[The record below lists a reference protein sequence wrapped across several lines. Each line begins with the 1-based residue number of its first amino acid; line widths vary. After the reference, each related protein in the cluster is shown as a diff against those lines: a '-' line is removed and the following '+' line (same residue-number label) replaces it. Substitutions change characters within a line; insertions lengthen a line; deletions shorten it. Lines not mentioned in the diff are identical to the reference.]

1 MDNPKLLK
9 HFENIGL
16 TDKQALVYA
25 NLLEKGGGFPAQIAK
40 FTKLNRSTVYVILG
54 ELKNQKIISE
64 IEKNKKL
71 FYQVDKPEQL
81 LIYTKNQVKL
91 ASDRHDSAERLMP
104 RILDFFG
111 GNEERAKI
119 TFIGGNN
126 IFEQVFELIQNE
138 KADHIS
144 IFWNPEKLQE
154 KNLSFDTLIKFSKIR
169 QKFNIYSKELLPDNE
184 YNRNYS
190 DKTFIEAKK
199 GLAPKI
205 HFIENQNPSYSAII
219 IINEQK
225 IILIKDTSN
234 NFSGII
240 IDDQKITSILVTIF
254 NNLWELSQS

>member
-16 TDKQALVYA
+16 TDKQSLVYA
-25 NLLEKGGGFPAQIAK
+25 SLLEKGGGFPAQIAK
-40 FTKLNRSTVYVILG
+40 YTGLNRSTVYVILG

-81 LIYTKNQVKL
+81 LIYTKNQVRL
-91 ASDRHDSAERLMP
+91 ANDRHDSAERLMP

-119 TFIGGNN
+119 SYIGGNN
-126 IFEQVFELIQNE
+126 VYEQIFDLIQND
-138 KADHIS
+138 KVNHLS
-144 IFWNPEKLQE
+144 IYWNPQKLEDKNISLSTLLNFCHIREKL
-154 KNLSFDTLIKFSKIR
+154 
-169 QKFNIYSKELLPDNE
+169 NIHSKELIPENE

-190 DKTFIEAKK
+190 DKTFIQAKK
-199 GLAPKI
+199 GYAPKI
-205 HFIENQNPSYSAII
+205 HFIENDNLFCSSIFVLE
-219 IINEQK
+219 NNK
-225 IILIKDTSN
+225 IILTKDTSS

-240 IDDQKITSILVTIF
+240 IDDQKITQLLSSLF
-254 NNLWELSQS
+254 DSLWDSSKS